1 VTNAYQ
7 VWLQTKHLSSTEYPQ
22 NKFKLDLAGSLFQM
36 KHELRA
42 GRPACGRSAEVE
54 ELTAAAS
61 SSPDAFSGHYFL
73 RVEERLQ
80 CDVCKAAKTTLECA
94 KFGRM
99 FATQAQQGAS
109 ASCAT
114 LQMFWRVQL
123 RALSSESALKNWQA
137 DTIYYSCING

>member
-1 VTNAYQ
+1 
-7 VWLQTKHLSSTEYPQ
+7 
-22 NKFKLDLAGSLFQM
+22 M

-42 GRPACGRSAEVE
+42 GHPARGRSAEVE

-73 RVEERLQ
+73 RVDERLQ
-80 CDVCKAAKTTLECA
+80 CDLCKAAKTTLKCA
-94 KFGRM
+94 KCGCM
-99 FATQAQQGAS
+99 FATQAQEGAS

-123 RALSSESALKNWQA
+123 RAVSSESALKN
-137 DTIYYSCING
+137 